1 MSKQKLLSATCASV
15 LILTLSSCSTQHSQ
29 QCPTAEKAI
38 EYIKHQV
45 PDALLV
51 KCLPR
56 LLQSEIN
63 PSGDPKIAV
72 MVIRTNNGRIDECI
86 KLHELL
92 INHITGTAP
101 MPDDAKPDLKRQQ
114 QVPVKEEKRGK

>member
-1 MSKQKLLSATCASV
+1 M
-15 LILTLSSCSTQHSQ
+15 LTLSACSTQPSQ
-29 QCPTAEKAI
+29 QCSVAEKAV
-38 EYIKHQV
+38 EYIKYQV

-92 INHITGTAP
+92 INHITGYNP

-114 QVPVKEEKRGK
+114 QVPVKEEKKGK

>member
-1 MSKQKLLSATCASV
+1 MCANG
-15 LILTLSSCSTQHSQ
+15 LMLTLSACSTPPSQ
-29 QCPTAEKAI
+29 QCPVAEKAI
-38 EYIKHQV
+38 EYIKYQV

-63 PSGDPKIAV
+63 PTGDPKIAV

-92 INHITGTAP
+92 INHIIGNTP

-114 QVPVKEEKRGK
+114 QVPVKEEKKGK

>member
-1 MSKQKLLSATCASV
+1 MYASGLILNLSA
-15 LILTLSSCSTQHSQ
+15 CSTPHSQ
-29 QCPTAEKAI
+29 QCPVAEKAI
-38 EYIKHQV
+38 EYIKYQV

-56 LLQSEIN
+56 LLQSEVN
-63 PSGDPKIAV
+63 QSGDPKIAV

-92 INHITGTAP
+92 INHITGNTH
-101 MPDDAKPDLKRQQ
+101 MPDASKPDLKRQQ
-114 QVPVKEEKRGK
+114 QQQSKEPEKQDKESK

>member
-1 MSKQKLLSATCASV
+1 M
-15 LILTLSSCSTQHSQ
+15 LTLSACSTPHSQ
-29 QCPTAEKAI
+29 QCHTAEKAI
-38 EYIKHQV
+38 EYIKYQV

-56 LLQSEIN
+56 LLQSEVN

-92 INHITGTAP
+92 INHITGYNP

-114 QVPVKEEKRGK
+114 QAPVKEEKKGK

>member
-1 MSKQKLLSATCASV
+1 MYASV
-15 LILTLSSCSTQHSQ
+15 LMLTLSACSTPPSQ
-29 QCPTAEKAI
+29 QCSTAEKAI
-38 EYIKHQV
+38 EYIKYQA

-92 INHITGTAP
+92 INHITGNIP
-101 MPDDAKPDLKRQQ
+101 MPEASKPDLKRQQ
-114 QVPVKEEKRGK
+114 QSPVKQDKKEETK

>member
-1 MSKQKLLSATCASV
+1 M
-15 LILTLSSCSTQHSQ
+15 LTLSACSTPPSH
-29 QCPTAEKAI
+29 QCHAAEKAI

-56 LLQSEIN
+56 LLQSDIN
-63 PSGDPKIAV
+63 PTGDPKIAV

-92 INHITGTAP
+92 INHITGNTP
-101 MPDDAKPDLKRQQ
+101 MPDASKPDLKRQKQ
-114 QVPVKEEKRGK
+114 QQSKETEKKDKESK

>member
-1 MSKQKLLSATCASV
+1 MLNLSA
-15 LILTLSSCSTQHSQ
+15 CSTPPRQK
-29 QCPTAEKAI
+29 CPTVEKAI
-38 EYIKHQV
+38 EYINYQV

-63 PSGDPKIAV
+63 QTGDPKIAI

-92 INHITGTAP
+92 INHITGNTP
-101 MPDDAKPDLKRQQ
+101 MPEASKPDLKRQQ
-114 QVPVKEEKRGK
+114 QSPVKQDKKEEETK